1 MARIDCLRCAH
12 SVVVSAVIME
22 RMVGRLERLAN
33 AEKRLKCTHCL
44 GKGARIT
51 VVRPPRR

>member
-12 SVVVSAVIME
+12 SAVIME
-22 RMVGRLERLAN
+22 RMIGRLERLAN
-33 AEKRLKCTHCL
+33 AEKRLKCTRCL

-51 VVRPPRR
+51 VVRPQRR